1 MNTIERKPASGIR
14 KTYPVLEMSCAACA
28 VSVESI
34 LKHTTGVHD
43 AGVNY
48 ANQTAWVQ
56 YDPTVATA
64 ESLQKAVQSGG
75 YDLMVDAEDPNAV
88 QEEAR
93 QQQYAELTQRTIW
106 AVALSVPVLL
116 LGMVWM
122 DWSYAN
128 YAMLVLTAPVVFWLG
143 RSYFVNAWRQARH
156 GMANM
161 DTLVALSTGIAF
173 LFSTFNTLYPQFW
186 LDRGQIPHVYFE
198 AAAVIIAFIS
208 LGKLL
213 EERAKSNT
221 GSAIKKLIGM
231 QPQTVRIVMGDT
243 EREIPLADVQIGQV
257 LVVRPG
263 ERIAVD
269 GTVVSGSSYVDESLI
284 SGEPTPVSKAT
295 GDAVFAGTINQKGA
309 FRFEANKVGADTVL
323 ARIIRSVQDA
333 QGSKAPVQQL
343 VDRVAGVFVPVVLG
357 VALLTFLGWLF
368 FGPPDTAL
376 TTGLLTAVTVLVIAC
391 PCALGLATPTAIMVG
406 IGKGADSNIL
416 IKDAESLELGHK
428 VDAVVLDKTGTITEG
443 KPTVTDSKWLIGTA
457 NTALLESILLGLE
470 SQSEHP
476 LADAVVAHLT
486 ELGVAPI
493 DLDRFESMTGQG
505 VMGQFRGDTYL
516 IGNRRLMAENGVRVP
531 ANVDKLVDMWESQAK
546 TVVFFASANQPVLAV
561 FAITD
566 PIRPSTR
573 QAIEQLQQQGITTY
587 MLTGDNARTAAAV
600 AEQVGIQQVQ
610 AGVLPADKATFVQQ
624 LQRQGHTVA
633 MVGDGINDAP
643 ALAQADVSMAMG
655 RGADI
660 ALDVARMT
668 LLSTDLT
675 SVPKALTLAHKTV
688 RTIRQNLF
696 WAFIYNLIGIPIAAG
711 VLYPAFGF
719 LLSPMIASAA
729 MALSSVSVVSNSL
742 RLRGVKL

>member
-1 MNTIERKPASGIR
+1 MNTIERKPAFGIR
-14 KTYPVLEMSCAACA
+14 KTYPVLDMSCAACA
-28 VSVESI
+28 VSVESM
-34 LKHTTGVHD
+34 LKHTAGVQD

-56 YDPTVATA
+56 YDPQIATP
-64 ESLQKAVQSGG
+64 ESLQKAVQSVG
-75 YDLMVDAEDPNAV
+75 YDLIIDAEDPNVV

-93 QQQYAELTQRTIW
+93 QQQYAELKQRTIW
-106 AVALSVPVLL
+106 SVVLSVPVLL
-116 LGMVWM
+116 LGMFGMNWPF
-122 DWSYAN
+122 AN
-128 YAMLVLTAPVVFWLG
+128 YIMLVLTAPVVFWLG

-186 LDRGQIPHVYFE
+186 LDRGQMPHVYFE

-231 QPQTVRIVMGDT
+231 QPQTVRVVAGDV
-243 EREIPLADVQIGQV
+243 EREIPLAEVQIGHT

-269 GTVVSGSSYVDESLI
+269 GTVVSGSSYIDESLI
-284 SGEPTPVSKAT
+284 SGEPVPVSKAT

-309 FRFEANKVGADTVL
+309 FRFEARKVGADTVL

-357 VALLTFLGWLF
+357 VALLTFLGWLL

-406 IGKGADSNIL
+406 IGKGAESNIL
-416 IKDAESLELGHK
+416 IKDAESLELGNK

-457 NTALLESILLGLE
+457 NTALLESILLALE

-476 LADAVVAHLT
+476 LADAIVAHLT
-486 ELGVAPI
+486 KSGVAQLE
-493 DLDRFESMTGQG
+493 LDGFESVTGQG
-505 VMGQFRGDTYL
+505 VTGQYQGDTYL
-516 IGNRRLMAENGVRVP
+516 IGNRRLLTENGARVP

-546 TVVFFASANQPVLAV
+546 TVVFFASAHQPVLAV
-561 FAITD
+561 FAIAD
-566 PIRPSTR
+566 PVRSSAR
-573 QAIEQLQQQGITTY
+573 QAIGQLQQQGITTY
-587 MLTGDNARTAAAV
+587 MLTGDNVRTAAAV

-610 AGVLPADKATFVQQ
+610 AGVLPAEKASFIQQ

-668 LLSTDLT
+668 LISTDLT
-675 SVPKALTLAHKTV
+675 SVPKALTLARKTV

-711 VLYPAFGF
+711 ILYPAFGF

-742 RLRGVKL
+742 RLRGAKL

>member
-14 KTYPVLEMSCAACA
+14 KTYPVLDMSCAACA
-28 VSVESI
+28 VSVESM
-34 LKHTTGVHD
+34 LKHTAGVQD

-56 YDPTVATA
+56 YDPQIATP
-64 ESLQKAVQSGG
+64 ESLQKAVQSVG
-75 YDLMVDAEDPNAV
+75 YDLVIDAEDPNVV

-93 QQQYAELTQRTIW
+93 QQQYAELKQRTIW
-106 AVALSVPVLL
+106 SVVLSVPVLI
-116 LGMVWM
+116 LGMFGMNWPF
-122 DWSYAN
+122 AN
-128 YAMLVLTAPVVFWLG
+128 YIMLVLTAPVVFWLG

-186 LDRGQIPHVYFE
+186 LDRGQMPHVYFE

-231 QPQTVRIVMGDT
+231 QPQTVRVVAGDV
-243 EREIPLADVQIGQV
+243 EREIPLAEVQIGQT

-284 SGEPTPVSKAT
+284 SGEPVPVSKAT

-309 FRFEANKVGADTVL
+309 FRFEARKVGADTVL

-357 VALLTFLGWLF
+357 VALLTFLGWLL

-406 IGKGADSNIL
+406 IGKGAESNIL
-416 IKDAESLELGHK
+416 IKDAESLELGNK

-457 NTALLESILLGLE
+457 NTALLESILLALE

-476 LADAVVAHLT
+476 LADAIVAHLT
-486 ELGVAPI
+486 KSGVAQLE
-493 DLDRFESMTGQG
+493 LDGFESVTGQG
-505 VMGQFRGDTYL
+505 VTGQYQGDTYL
-516 IGNRRLMAENGVRVP
+516 IGNRRLLTENGARVP

-561 FAITD
+561 FAIAD
-566 PIRPSTR
+566 PVRSLAR
-573 QAIEQLQQQGITTY
+573 QAIGQLQQQGVTTY
-587 MLTGDNARTAAAV
+587 MLTGDNVRTAAAV

-610 AGVLPADKATFVQQ
+610 AGVLPAEKASFIQQ

-643 ALAQADVSMAMG
+643 ALAQADVSMSMG

-668 LLSTDLT
+668 LISTDLT
-675 SVPKALTLAHKTV
+675 SVPKALTLARKTV

-742 RLRGVKL
+742 RLRGAKL

>member
-1 MNTIERKPASGIR
+1 MNTIEQKPASGIR
-14 KTYPVLEMSCAACA
+14 KTYPVLDMSCAACA
-28 VSVESI
+28 VSVESM
-34 LKHTTGVHD
+34 LKHTTGVSD

-56 YDPTVATA
+56 YDPNIATP
-64 ESLQKAVQSGG
+64 ESLQKAVQSAG
-75 YDLMVDAEDPNAV
+75 YDLVIDADDPNAV

-93 QQQYAELTQRTIW
+93 QQQYAELKQRTVW

-122 DWSYAN
+122 DWPYAN
-128 YAMLVLTAPVVFWLG
+128 YVMLVLTAPVVFWLG
-143 RSYFVNAWRQARH
+143 RTYFVNAWRQARH

-173 LFSTFNTLYPQFW
+173 LFSSFNTLYPQFW
-186 LDRGQIPHVYFE
+186 LDRGQMPHVYFE

-221 GSAIKKLIGM
+221 GSAIKNLIGM
-231 QPQTVRIVMGDT
+231 QPQTVWIVADDT
-243 EREIPLADVQIGQV
+243 ERAIPLADVQIGHV

-284 SGEPTPVSKAT
+284 SGEPVPVIKST

-309 FRFEANKVGADTVL
+309 FRFKANKVGADTVL

-357 VALLTFLGWLF
+357 IALLTFLGWLL
-368 FGPPDTAL
+368 FGPPETAL

-416 IKDAESLELGHK
+416 IKDAESLELGNK

-486 ELGVAPI
+486 KSGVAHI
-493 DLDRFESMTGQG
+493 ELDRFESVTGQG
-505 VMGQFRGDTYL
+505 ALGQYRGDTYL
-516 IGNRRLMAENGVRVP
+516 IGNRQLMAENGVRVP
-531 ANVDKLVDMWESQAK
+531 TNVDKLVDMWESQAK
-546 TVVFFASANQPVLAV
+546 TVVFFASVNQPVLAL
-561 FAITD
+561 FAIAD
-566 PIRPSTR
+566 SIRPSAR
-573 QAIEQLQQQGITTY
+573 QAIEQLQRQGITTY
-587 MLTGDNARTAAAV
+587 ILTGDNARTAAAV

-610 AGVLPADKATFVQQ
+610 AGVLPADKASFIQQ

-668 LLSTDLT
+668 LISTDLT
-675 SVPKALTLAHKTV
+675 SVPKALTLARKTV

>member
-1 MNTIERKPASGIR
+1 MNTIERKPTSGIR
-14 KTYPVLEMSCAACA
+14 KTYPVLDMSCAACA
-28 VSVESI
+28 VSVESM
-34 LKHTTGVHD
+34 LKHTAGVHD

-56 YDPTVATA
+56 YDPTIATP
-64 ESLQKAVQSGG
+64 ESLQKAVQSVG
-75 YDLMVDAEDPNAV
+75 YDLVIDAENPDAV

-93 QQQYAELTQRTIW
+93 QQQYVELKQRTIW

-122 DWSYAN
+122 DWPYAN
-128 YAMLVLTAPVVFWLG
+128 YVMLVLTAPVVFWLG
-143 RSYFVNAWRQARH
+143 RTYFVNAWRQARH

-186 LDRGQIPHVYFE
+186 LDRGQLPHVYFE

-231 QPQTVRIVMGDT
+231 QPQTVRVVENDT
-243 EREIPLADVQIGQV
+243 EREIPLTNVQIGQT
-257 LVVRPG
+257 LAVRPG

-284 SGEPTPVSKAT
+284 SGEPVPVSKAT

-309 FRFEANKVGADTVL
+309 FRFQANKVGADTVL

-357 VALLTFLGWLF
+357 IALLTFLGWLL

-406 IGKGADSNIL
+406 IGKGAESNIL
-416 IKDAESLELGHK
+416 IKDAESLELGNK

-486 ELGVAPI
+486 ESGVVHI
-493 DLDRFESMTGQG
+493 ELDRFESVTGQG
-505 VMGQFRGDTYL
+505 ALGQYRDDTYL
-516 IGNRRLMAENGVRVP
+516 IGNRRLMAENKVRVP
-531 ANVDKLVDMWESQAK
+531 ATVDKLVDMWESQAK
-546 TVVFFASANQPVLAV
+546 TVVFFASANQPVLAM
-561 FAITD
+561 FAIAD
-566 PIRPSTR
+566 PIRPSVR
-573 QAIEQLQQQGITTY
+573 QAVEQLQQQGIATY

-610 AGVLPADKATFVQQ
+610 AGVLPAEKASFVQQ

-668 LLSTDLT
+668 LISTDLT
-675 SVPKALTLAHKTV
+675 SVPKALTLARKTV

-742 RLRGVKL
+742 RLRGMKL